1 MQFEW
6 DEAKR
11 TANLTKHR
19 IDFVDAPEMFQGPM
33 LVRLDERRS
42 YGESRWQGLGFV
54 QGRLVVVAYTKRDP
68 DTIRII
74 SLRKANSREKTL
86 FQETLQDELGKH

>member
-11 TANLTKHR
+11 TANLTKHGL
-19 IDFVDAPEMFQGPM
+19 DFVDAPEMFQGPM
-33 LVRLDERRS
+33 LVRLDERRN

-54 QGRLVVVAYTKRDP
+54 EGRLMAVAYTRRNP
-68 DTIRII
+68 DTIRVI

-86 FQETLQDELGKH
+86 FQETLKDELDKN